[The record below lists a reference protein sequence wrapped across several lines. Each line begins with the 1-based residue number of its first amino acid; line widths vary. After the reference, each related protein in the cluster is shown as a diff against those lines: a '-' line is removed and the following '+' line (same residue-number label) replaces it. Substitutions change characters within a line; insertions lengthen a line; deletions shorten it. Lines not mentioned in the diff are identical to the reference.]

1 MRQRNNLA
9 LDLTLFDLLSY
20 RLLSFRIAFIIE
32 IIKI

>member
-20 RLLSFRIAFIIE
+20 CLVSFRIVFIIE
-32 IIKI
+32 IVKI